1 MANFNNQFAT
11 QKLRE
16 EATEPETWP
25 DRVPGNNGII
35 WKKEK
40 EGSRGANYVPYY
52 KGHNIDTGGYTFGSV
67 DKLKSFIND
76 YILSNQLYNK
86 LKFEPEKPLDEESV
100 TGTGAGMTPST
111 VNNPVTQDWYT
122 TKNKKKVKKEGKNIP
137 SDWTDAKSI
146 PNRPTKGGFI
156 YKQLFEELSKF
167 VKEYQDQTNYKI
179 TISPTDAQEVA
190 EIIKG
195 EFRNM
200 GVELIDSQTIIIND
214 WDTAYDMLNTLD
226 QHGIM
231 ITGHDIP
238 FDPEDEEDD
247 YDYNEINEDNNANT
261 NTEELVRIN
270 NLKKDARETG
280 EHSVITKYENA
291 ISLLELL
298 VYLEKKLDR
307 KLSVFRLGQ
316 NFGEY
321 IRKELGYTGP
331 IKVNRTGGVINR
343 RDIADAIIGLNK
355 KGLSE
360 LDINDPILM
369 AMRAKKD
376 APKPQASKPTK
387 AAIPP
392 AVKNAAKIKA
402 LLAQRAAE
410 FEKMN
415 NDPSVEDEGGPVA
428 DDYGDILNKIDQKIA
443 ALKKQGGWGP
453 ETDPYMSQGEI
464 EKRARMIREGYAQ
477 FKNET
482 KTRSKPE
489 QFHQAIREVKKK
501 VQQINKMYEYVS
513 RLKTE
518 LSEGE
523 DGLNYKIH
531 TEKALNKIK
540 EMVSELNYKIKR
552 FK

>member
-40 EGSRGANYVPYY
+40 QGSRGANYVPYY

-67 DKLKSFIND
+67 DKLKSFIDD
-76 YILSNQLYNK
+76 YVLSNQLYNK
-86 LKFEPEKPLDEESV
+86 LKFEPEKSLDEESV
-100 TGTGAGMTPST
+100 TGTGATFTPGT
-111 VNNPVTQDWYT
+111 GEQTAPRAT
-122 TKNKKKVKKEGKNIP
+122 KKVKKEGKNIP

-167 VKEYQDQTNYKI
+167 VKENKLSIKDIRSFNYY
-179 TISPTDAQEVA
+179 ISKVREAIRQMRDENS
-190 EIIKG
+190 E
-195 EFRNM
+195 
-200 GVELIDSQTIIIND
+200 EL
-214 WDTAYDMLNTLD
+214 YNTLESLRSQSD
-226 QHGIM
+226 LMSAINILDDLKVKIKNHPKVDR
-231 ITGHDIP
+231 ITKIDALKAIDDIKSEYE
-238 FDPEDEEDD
+238 PEEQDDDEDS
-247 YDYNEINEDNNANT
+247 YDWFT
-261 NTEELVRIN
+261 NTYEKGSGEL
-270 NLKKDARETG
+270 E
-280 EHSVITKYENA
+280 
-291 ISLLELL
+291 
-298 VYLEKKLDR
+298 
-307 KLSVFRLGQ
+307 
-316 NFGEY
+316 
-321 IRKELGYTGP
+321 
-331 IKVNRTGGVINR
+331 
-343 RDIADAIIGLNK
+343 
-355 KGLSE
+355 E

-376 APKPQASKPTK
+376 APKPQASKPN
-387 AAIPP
+387 P
-392 AVKNAAKIKA
+392 NQAKINM
-402 LLAQRAAE
+402 LLKKRAEIERDMEQEAE
-410 FEKMN
+410 
-415 NDPSVEDEGGPVA
+415 PEGGEIA
-428 DDYGDILNKIDQKIA
+428 DKYGDMLNKIDSAIA
-443 ALKKQGGWGP
+443 KLKGQGKWGP

-464 EKRARMIREGYAQ
+464 ERRARMIREGYAQ

-482 KTRSKPE
+482 KTRSKPD

-523 DGLNYKIH
+523 DGLKYKMH

-540 EMVSELNYKIKR
+540 DMVSELNYKIKR

>member
-40 EGSRGANYVPYY
+40 EGSKGANYVPYY
-52 KGHNIDTGGYTFGSV
+52 KGHNIDTGGYNFGNVQQLQKFV
-67 DKLKSFIND
+67 DD

-100 TGTGAGMTPST
+100 TGTGAGMDPST
-111 VNNPVTQDWYT
+111 VNNPVNQDWYT
-122 TKNKKKVKKEGKNIP
+122 TRNKVKKEGKNIP

-146 PNRPTKGGFI
+146 PNRPSKGGFI
-156 YKQLFEELSKF
+156 YKQLFEELSNF
-167 VKEYQDQTNYKI
+167 VKEN
-179 TISPTDAQEVA
+179 S
-190 EIIKG
+190 
-195 EFRNM
+195 
-200 GVELIDSQTIIIND
+200 
-214 WDTAYDMLNTLD
+214 
-226 QHGIM
+226 
-231 ITGHDIP
+231 
-238 FDPEDEEDD
+238 
-247 YDYNEINEDNNANT
+247 
-261 NTEELVRIN
+261 
-270 NLKKDARETG
+270 
-280 EHSVITKYENA
+280 
-291 ISLLELL
+291 
-298 VYLEKKLDR
+298 
-307 KLSVFRLGQ
+307 
-316 NFGEY
+316 
-321 IRKELGYTGP
+321 
-331 IKVNRTGGVINR
+331 
-343 RDIADAIIGLNK
+343 LNK
-355 KGLSE
+355 TVTDNKLSE

-376 APKPQASKPTK
+376 APKPQASKSNP
-387 AAIPP
+387 
-392 AVKNAAKIKA
+392 NQAKINM
-402 LLAQRAAE
+402 LLKKRAEIERDMEQEAE
-410 FEKMN
+410 
-415 NDPSVEDEGGPVA
+415 PEGGEIA
-428 DDYGDILNKIDQKIA
+428 DKYGDMLDTIDSEIA
-443 ALKKQGGWGP
+443 KLKGQGEWGP

-464 EKRARMIREGYAQ
+464 ERRARMIREGYTQ

-482 KTRSKPE
+482 KTRSKPD

-523 DGLNYKIH
+523 DGLKYKIH

>member
-52 KGHNIDTGGYTFGSV
+52 KGHNIDTGGYNFGNV
-67 DKLKSFIND
+67 QQLQKFIDD

-100 TGTGAGMTPST
+100 TGTGAGMDPST
-111 VNNPVTQDWYT
+111 VNNPVNQDWYT
-122 TKNKKKVKKEGKNIP
+122 TKNKVKKEGKNIP

-156 YKQLFEELSKF
+156 YKQLFEELSNF
-167 VKEYQDQTNYKI
+167 VKENSLNETV
-179 TISPTDAQEVA
+179 TDD
-190 EIIKG
+190 K
-195 EFRNM
+195 
-200 GVELIDSQTIIIND
+200 
-214 WDTAYDMLNTLD
+214 
-226 QHGIM
+226 
-231 ITGHDIP
+231 
-238 FDPEDEEDD
+238 
-247 YDYNEINEDNNANT
+247 
-261 NTEELVRIN
+261 
-270 NLKKDARETG
+270 
-280 EHSVITKYENA
+280 
-291 ISLLELL
+291 
-298 VYLEKKLDR
+298 
-307 KLSVFRLGQ
+307 
-316 NFGEY
+316 
-321 IRKELGYTGP
+321 
-331 IKVNRTGGVINR
+331 
-343 RDIADAIIGLNK
+343 
-355 KGLSE
+355 LSE

-376 APKPQASKPTK
+376 APKPQASKTNP
-387 AAIPP
+387 
-392 AVKNAAKIKA
+392 NQAKINMLIKK
-402 LLAQRAAE
+402 RAEIERDMEQEAE
-410 FEKMN
+410 
-415 NDPSVEDEGGPVA
+415 PEGGEIA
-428 DDYGDILNKIDQKIA
+428 DKYGYVLNKIDQKIA
-443 ALKKQGGWGP
+443 TLKKQGGWGP

-464 EKRARMIREGYAQ
+464 ERRARMIRESSDKIHIGTDTKTDSDIYFHPSTGTFSINVIDAAGNRTNKLQVNTIDDVLAKFPNWKWTSKGKAEFSDTLNEGYTQ

-482 KTRSKPE
+482 KTRSKPD

-523 DGLNYKIH
+523 DGLKYKMH